1 MLKRILAIT
10 ICVFCLLPVM
20 AKANDEP
27 VLTVDVSQALL
38 EVPEGIGTVEIIGSI
53 EIENLVINGNI
64 NLYIHD
70 TLDVETIDQISGETR
85 IILDEAAICRIYE
98 YNGLSPLRGDI
109 SIKYRDLEDN
119 IKSPRFDSEEEC
131 YIEYGIYSEA
141 HNLVVARDRVDFD
154 KLYNGLSCFR
164 EDGER
169 NVVSG
174 LIENEGIDS
183 IAYDSDNR
191 IYTVTLEEE
200 TEREYLGIELLF
212 DFDQWGNTIAYKS
225 VDTEGNDISD
235 TNYTFNLL
243 NNRINGSLF
252 NEGIS
257 YLVMVF
263 PVMSYEPFSL
273 KIYNPY
279 NEDNYRYINVVL
291 HEEEV
296 VEPPQ
301 LIEPEPPSTEEAPS
315 SETELLPSEE
325 PELLEPEPPF
335 VEEVEV
341 PVIEETAEVY
351 TCLKPV
357 VNTCAR

>member
-1 MLKRILAIT
+1 MLKRILALT

-20 AKANDEP
+20 AKADDEP
-27 VLTVDVSQALL
+27 VLTVNVSQALL
-38 EVPEGIGTVEIIGSI
+38 EVPEGTGTLEITGNIG
-53 EIENLVINGNI
+53 IENLVINGNI

-70 TLDVETIDQISGETR
+70 TLDVETMDQISGETR
-85 IILDEAAICRIYE
+85 IILDEAAICHIYE

-109 SIKYRDLEDN
+109 SIKYKDLDN
-119 IKSPRFDSEEEC
+119 NVKSPRFDSEEEC

-154 KLYNGLSCFR
+154 KLYNGLSCLR
-164 EDGER
+164 EDRER

-183 IAYDSDNR
+183 IVYDSDNR

-200 TEREYLGIELLF
+200 IEREYLGIELLF

-225 VDTEGNDISD
+225 VDREGNDISD

-257 YLVMVF
+257 YLIMAS
-263 PVMSYEPFSL
+263 PVVSYEPFSL
-273 KIYNPY
+273 KIYDPY

-291 HEEEV
+291 HEEEAI
-296 VEPPQ
+296 EPPPA
-301 LIEPEPPSTEEAPS
+301 IEPEVPEVIPPANQPD
-315 SETELLPSEE
+315 P
-325 PELLEPEPPF
+325 LEPEPPL
-335 VEEVEV
+335 VEEIDI
-341 PVIEETAEVY
+341 PVIEETVEVY
-351 TCLKPV
+351 TYLKPV